1 MLVGPGPGPHGSAQA
16 GIVPPRRMETRARLQ
31 NTLALLHRRR
41 QRPRGGD
48 DVRIGEVLEQEIP
61 VPRVHV
67 VEGFEAARDEARRHC
82 GGNLIVERDLL
93 AARVPR
99 AAGSVGV
106 PGLEDDG
113 ARSAGSSGLVRQAQ
127 PENAREHRGACALHH
142 DIADTTIS
150 ERAGTAE
157 RVGEMLGVGRDSVVM
172 ADLQDNLR
180 ERPPGRSPQREPP
193 PSFWSTAG
201 LLRSPRPPAPA
212 ATEGSSAR
220 GPSRS
225 CSASEISAA
234 HGRTRISRRSP
245 SSPAG
250 RSPCPPGPRSDDSW

>member
-1 MLVGPGPGPHGSAQA
+1 
-16 GIVPPRRMETRARLQ
+16 METRARLQ

-127 PENAREHRGACALHH
+127 PENAREHRGAFALHH

-150 ERAGTAE
+150 ERAGTAQ
-157 RVGEMLGVGRDSVVM
+157 RVGEMLG
-172 ADLQDNLR
+172 
-180 ERPPGRSPQREPP
+180 
-193 PSFWSTAG
+193 
-201 LLRSPRPPAPA
+201 
-212 ATEGSSAR
+212 
-220 GPSRS
+220 
-225 CSASEISAA
+225 
-234 HGRTRISRRSP
+234 
-245 SSPAG
+245 AG
-250 RSPCPPGPRSDDSW
+250 RSRQGFRRHGGPSGQSTRTTSGAGRLSANPAGTLARRLTERVAPGEGGAGH